1 MRKEQLIQSI
11 LDLMVS
17 KGYFKKDDS
26 IYNIYK
32 GLMKTDTIGQ
42 LKELQADVER
52 DIYIIF

>member
-52 DIYIIF
+52 DEYIIF